1 MSDIYKSEEAS
12 QENEI
17 KKLRDAL
24 ASAEKKLAA
33 LEEKY
38 VMNEI
43 EKDSYTF
50 MKPKYKEEIRV
61 IKDKL
66 FDLDGN

>member
-1 MSDIYKSEEAS
+1 M
-12 QENEI
+12 N
-17 KKLRDAL
+17 DAL